1 MKIRTFIRL
10 LGIAAIG
17 GVAYVHTQRRGEWT
31 VASLKDTLNYL
42 KRSMGGMLAGR
53 GEMGRDT
60 LERGANVGETASRGN
75 LPNERGTR
83 SYTDYSARKTEPG
96 QH

>member
-10 LGIAAIG
+10 LGLATIG

-31 VASLKDTLNYL
+31 VASLKDTLRHL
-42 KRSMGGMLAGR
+42 QRSMRIMISGEDLGR
-53 GEMGRDT
+53 EP
-60 LERGANVGETASRGN
+60 LEGAASGAETASRN
-75 LPNERGTR
+75 SLSDERTPR
-83 SYTDYSARKTEPG
+83 SYSDYMRKNEPG

>member
-10 LGIAAIG
+10 MGIATIG

-42 KRSMGGMLAGR
+42 KRCMGTMLSGH
-53 GEMGRDT
+53 GESGRDS
-60 LERGANVGETASRGN
+60 LERGANVGETGTRGT
-75 LPNERGTR
+75 LPNDRGTR
-83 SYTDYSARKTEPG
+83 SYTDYGTRKTEPG